1 MRGLKVYHLVMK
13 RVVYPVR
20 QYLKRARHVW
30 RLFQKI
36 LQGKIPLIGV
46 GGILSGEQAV
56 AKQQAG
62 ASLVQIYSGMIYT
75 GPILIKDCVDAM
87 I

>member
-1 MRGLKVYHLVMK
+1 MFGG
-13 RVVYPVR
+13 
-20 QYLKRARHVW
+20 
-30 RLFQKI
+30 FFKI

>member
-1 MRGLKVYHLVMK
+1 M
-13 RVVYPVR
+13 
-20 QYLKRARHVW
+20 
-30 RLFQKI
+30 F
-36 LQGKIPLIGV
+36 

-75 GPILIKDCVDAM
+75 GPTLIKDCVDAM